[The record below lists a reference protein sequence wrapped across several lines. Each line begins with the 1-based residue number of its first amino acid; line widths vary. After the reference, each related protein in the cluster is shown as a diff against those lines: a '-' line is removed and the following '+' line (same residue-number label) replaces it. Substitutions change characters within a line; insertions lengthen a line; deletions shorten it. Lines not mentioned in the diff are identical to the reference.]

1 MLNENN
7 SKKLTIEN
15 VRGKLNGRY
24 DMICGRVANHK
35 DGSITEET
43 GMTAYICIPSNTK
56 EFVVS
61 AENMNMSI
69 TAGIVYRTSKTG
81 SNFKQGTTNQEQPV
95 TTVERKDST

>member
-35 DGSITEET
+35 DGSITDET
-43 GMTAYICIPSNTK
+43 GMTAYVFQAIQKNLW
-56 EFVVS
+56 
-61 AENMNMSI
+61 
-69 TAGIVYRTSKTG
+69 
-81 SNFKQGTTNQEQPV
+81 
-95 TTVERKDST
+95 